1 MKEQREHKRGR
12 RITWLARAA
21 THGLA
26 RAATHRLARAAA
38 CGLILA
44 ASLGW
49 LRAAG
54 TAELLPEN
62 ILRLHVV
69 ANSDSQE
76 DQSLKLLV
84 RDAVLEEASRW
95 CAGAESLEAA
105 NREICTHLE
114 GITRA
119 AEKTLREQGRG
130 EEVRAWVT
138 EEFFP
143 TREYEGFVLPA
154 GRYRALRVSIG
165 KGEGHNWWCVVFPGL
180 CLPAAGE
187 GGEPLAELPEGQ
199 RELVKNGG
207 RYKVELK
214 VTELYQKLRE
224 WMRG

>member
-105 NREICTHLE
+105 NRDYPGC
-114 GITRA
+114 
-119 AEKTLREQGRG
+119 REDPAGAGQGRG
-130 EEVRAWVT
+130 
-138 EEFFP
+138 
-143 TREYEGFVLPA
+143 
-154 GRYRALRVSIG
+154 S
-165 KGEGHNWWCVVFPGL
+165 PGL
-180 CLPAAGE
+180 GD
-187 GGEPLAELPEGQ
+187 GGIFPHQG
-199 RELVKNGG
+199 V
-207 RYKVELK
+207 
-214 VTELYQKLRE
+214 
-224 WMRG
+224 

>member
-1 MKEQREHKRGR
+1 MKEHNTK
-12 RITWLARAA
+12 WMARAILCA
-21 THGLA
+21 LLLT
-26 RAATHRLARAAA
+26 AA
-38 CGLILA
+38 
-44 ASLGW
+44 LGW

-84 RDAVLEEASRW
+84 RDAVLEEADRW
-95 CAGAESLEAA
+95 CAGAESLEEA

-114 GITRA
+114 GITQA
-119 AEKTLREQGRG
+119 AEETLREQGRG

-143 TREYEGFVLPA
+143 TREYEGFTLPA

-165 KGEGHNWWCVVFPGL
+165 RGEGHNWWCVVFPGL

-187 GGEPLAELPEGQ
+187 EGEPLAQLPEGQ
-199 RELVKNGG
+199 RELVEHGG

-214 VTELYQKLRE
+214 AVELYEKLRE
-224 WMRG
+224 WIRG